1 MGWQLR
7 LRRQESEKEPE
18 TGVEKIDSG
27 DELEDL
33 SDKTSLTD
41 FFKKIEDLRT
51 MISTI
56 KENVQQIEQLH
67 QRLLNEI
74 TEEQI
79 AYLQQQLDET
89 KARTRHIQNLVRDDI
104 KILEK
109 KNKQSAQTAD
119 LQVRLTQTS
128 NIRKKF
134 LESIQNYSKVENSF
148 NQRYRQRLCR
158 QIEIVNPN
166 MTQEEIHVAL
176 NDDQGM
182 QVFSQALLRSNRH
195 GEARIALQEVQERHQ
210 DIKKIEK
217 TIMELAELFNEMS
230 ILIEQQDEPL
240 QVISQQAEAVYTNIE
255 QGVQHQE
262 KAIENIRA
270 ARRKRCYC
278 FGLVILILIAI
289 SECSYF

>member
-1 MGWQLR
+1 MSSRTFQIRRVSRISLR
-7 LRRQESEKEPE
+7 KYGKRPADRAAASETAERDHRGADRLSAAAAGRDEGEDSAYSESGSGRHQNFGEEE
-18 TGVEKIDSG
+18 QAVGTDSG
-27 DELEDL
+27 
-33 SDKTSLTD
+33 
-41 FFKKIEDLRT
+41 F
-51 MISTI
+51 
-56 KENVQQIEQLH
+56 
-67 QRLLNEI
+67 
-74 TEEQI
+74 
-79 AYLQQQLDET
+79 A
-89 KARTRHIQNLVRDDI
+89 
-104 KILEK
+104 
-109 KNKQSAQTAD
+109 
-119 LQVRLTQTS
+119 
-128 NIRKKF
+128 
-134 LESIQNYSKVENSF
+134 
-148 NQRYRQRLCR
+148 
-158 QIEIVNPN
+158 EIVNPN

-289 SECSYF
+289 TIVIVIVKSLLKIGDKRGLSKDLTSCSSHIILNDGAMICEICA